1 MWPGLLSRGVS
12 KDTLRGKPGRQ
23 AGPQLAARCLVWVVW
38 VVLGVRLTKIKKENN
53 AHIMNIN
60 SLLFQRRKAKNFR
73 SIGFAM
79 KEGTDIV
86 LPFLHDGK
94 EDEENEEKEKKTK
107 VDKRKGKRRGKGR
120 KIKERVKE

>member
-1 MWPGLLSRGVS
+1 MCDQCGQDFCHEECLRIHYEENQV
-12 KDTLRGKPGRQ
+12 DT
-23 AGPQLAARCLVWVVW
+23 LAARCLVWVVW

-94 EDEENEEKEKKTK
+94 EEEEKEENTK
-107 VDKRKGKRRGKGR
+107 VDKRKGQRRGKGR
-120 KIKERVKE
+120 KNKERVKE